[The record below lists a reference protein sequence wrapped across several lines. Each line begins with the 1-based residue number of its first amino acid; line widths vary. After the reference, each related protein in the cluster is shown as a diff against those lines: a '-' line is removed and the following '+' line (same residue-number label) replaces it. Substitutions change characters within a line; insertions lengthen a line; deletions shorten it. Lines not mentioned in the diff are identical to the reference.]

1 MADSFGTAL
10 AAAMEAADMTQMR
23 FAAKVGLNQG
33 QLSRVIAGKRRPPLK
48 ELSKWFEVLGL
59 TKAKRDHLH
68 LLAHLAHATPWLRT
82 YVHALLRHSG
92 DLSPDISWDGRR
104 SGLVAEDDG
113 RGDE

>member
-10 AAAMEAADMTQMR
+10 ATALEAAEMTQMR

-48 ELSKWFEVLGL
+48 DLPKWFEVLGL

-68 LLAHLAHATPWLRT
+68 LLAHLAHATPWLRA
-82 YVHALLRHSG
+82 YVHALQRHVGDWSP
-92 DLSPDISWDGRR
+92 DLSWEGRKPGR
-104 SGLVAEDDG
+104 VAEDDSH
-113 RGDE
+113 GDD